1 MGLSLSSITFTS
13 SDADSVETVITIGGR
28 LDARERDEL
37 DGENNSKFVM
47 YEIGKQGKT
56 DVSDDARGLRLVH
69 AEEDEK

>member
-1 MGLSLSSITFTS
+1 MRTRWRRST
-13 SDADSVETVITIGGR
+13 R
-28 LDARERDEL
+28 LVDARERDEL